1 MGRRRDRGPWE
12 AERWEEPRGPR
23 WVKVGQAQED
33 EDSIPVGRSR
43 KADARKGEQHRIRL
57 QFDDA
62 DTAFILGRGGKTK
75 QKIAR
80 VSGARLEMHER
91 NNTVEVTGSEEACAR
106 ASKYISLVQAQ
117 RVGPVHVDSSH
128 DEDDLTMMDVPHNC
142 VAFVTGAGGNFLRT
156 CEEEW
161 GTLMFFCDYQSP
173 GLGERREV
181 NVERL
186 AIFGAPWGRAGAE
199 LKIMAA
205 VEAKLPGHYTSGVGD
220 SVSDEEG
227 WAIDT
232 MPLTGDELSFALG
245 KEGATRRK
253 LANASGCILEY
264 LGQVAF
270 MAGDRPERQRAR
282 DYITWLKQQR
292 IGPVFID
299 LSGRSDGIE
308 VKVPRELTGILKGNT
323 LRDIEHETETFCF
336 LEGDV
341 DSSERLLI
349 FGAARGRRQA
359 ERKVQELIRVRPPR
373 QPNQEDFYNGY
384 NGNGNSEN
392 QPMVKAEIRTGHA
405 ICQSLEK
412 EKLQAIQQACGAR
425 LTQQGTENVLIQ
437 GYSQQV
443 NLAKKQLQE
452 YIFGLKVDE
461 EFTTPSGVPFHVF
474 IAKAADGTPSILE
487 EVRNRTRVRVQVK
500 QAEKKI
506 ILSGIF
512 SVVSNAR
519 RDLQTFLSSFVTHE
533 VHLQKEQLE
542 KVSALGKQRFPKLN
556 NFRHLVTAQI
566 NKEQLKLTLSGAPD
580 AVNEAREAVDSL
592 FKKEE
597 WTMPNAE
604 MFASKH
610 SMSRIGKIDGEG
622 AATEKGGARRDGARA
637 AEIMQLSEMDS
648 AFILGRGGKTKHK
661 IARVSG
667 AALELH
673 EHNCTVEIVGPEQE
687 RRRAR
692 KYINLVRAQRVG
704 PVHVT
709 AEHDDGD
716 LTMIPVPSSC
726 VGFVTGSQGNF
737 LRTCEEEWSTLMF
750 FCDYQ
755 GPGGNED
762 IENLAIFGTR
772 AGRTGA
778 ELKVMAAI
786 EAKLP
791 SYFTKDL
798 SQEFFS
804 SEEWGRD
811 TIPLEDEELSFAL
824 GKDGSTRKKLAK
836 ASGCIL
842 EYVGHVTFLAG
853 SLPARR
859 RAREYLSW
867 LLKQR
872 TGTVYVDTSSRND
885 VTVVDIPQD
894 LEAVASCF
902 KSMTL
907 RGMEQETK
915 TFCFLEGN
923 SSKSERLLIFG
934 HDKAG
939 RDKAKGL
946 ALAKIEERVRTQ
958 EEEWDWDYDYDY
970 AWSKKGSG
978 GDRYYG
984 QEAAEVSDTFVL
996 RGDISVHVMIQTG
1009 PNGEDPVIEDVENA
1023 SGTKLT
1029 LAKDKATIQITGPSD
1044 KVSQA
1049 KRLLQQ
1055 FADKFVTCKV
1065 KMPAEITAALANKVS
1080 HYIRPMPWISTAE
1093 VDEQKDLLKIQ
1104 GHQDSVDQ
1112 TFKVI
1117 TDLYRDH
1124 GLEID
1129 QADVSIKRREEQPV
1143 HSGGGRSYF
1152 AAGRACDVLKVSEDD
1167 AAFILGRGG
1176 KTKHKIARVSG
1187 AQLELHERNSTVEI
1201 YGDDES
1207 RQKARKYIDLVRAQ
1221 RVGPVH
1227 VDETHNDG
1235 DLTTVSVP
1243 SSCVGFV
1250 TGTQGNFLRTCEE
1263 EWGTLMFFCD
1273 YQGGGPMDT
1282 YGGSEKL
1289 AIFGTLWA
1297 RCGAE
1302 LKVMAAIE
1310 TKLPGFYTSTMG
1322 ETQSWEEWGTDT
1334 YPMHNDQLSYVL
1346 GRKGST
1352 RQKLARASGCIMEYV
1367 GNVAF
1372 IAGYLPNRRRGRE
1385 YLGWLCDQ
1393 VGNKQGRISIDP
1405 TAREDVTLVP
1415 VPRDCI
1421 GYVMGD
1427 KRKTLSRLEEDWE
1440 TLIFFVDSRALP
1452 YSYHEEDVEGLAIFG
1467 AEWGRTGTEL
1477 KVMGAVETKIEG
1489 FFTRTV
1495 GDYHFD
1501 GPWGVDTVPLP
1512 GDELSFALGKDG
1524 ATRRKLARASGCI
1537 LEYVGNVAYMA
1548 GTLEERSRARDY
1560 LTWLTW
1566 QRTGPITIDTAG
1578 RNDIREM
1585 EVPEEM
1591 RGLTK
1596 AASLREV
1603 EKESGTFC
1611 FFQGDANSA
1620 VLLICG
1626 HREEGRAYAET
1637 LLMDLMMKGSVQR
1650 AKAPPPKAPD
1660 RQRRPRKRR
1669 QRMAPEP
1676 KSSSEESE
1684 SEASDSTDAS
1694 SEYEPPPRRPP
1705 PPSTT
1710 PPPPPRAKGW
1720 VTGPRIRQWASQDN
1734 SSDDEIVPYWT

>member
-1 MGRRRDRGPWE
+1 MGRRRSERGPWE
-12 AERWEEPRGPR
+12 AERWDEPRGPR

-43 KADARKGEQHRIRL
+43 KADAKKGGEYTRIRL

-75 QKIAR
+75 HKIAR
-80 VSGARLEMHER
+80 VSGARLELHER
-91 NNTVEVTGSEEACAR
+91 NNTVEVIGSEEACAR
-106 ASKYISLVQAQ
+106 AKKYISLVQAQ
-117 RVGPVHVDSSH
+117 RVGPVHVDDSH
-128 DEDDLTMMDVPHNC
+128 DEGDLTMMDVPHNC

-161 GTLMFFCDYQSP
+161 ETLMFFCDYQSP
-173 GLGERREV
+173 GLTGDRREV
-181 NVERL
+181 HVERL
-186 AIFGAPWGRAGAE
+186 AIFGEPWGRAGAE

-205 VEAKLPGHYTSGVGD
+205 IEAKSPGHYTSGVGD
-220 SVSDEEG
+220 VISPEEG
-227 WAIDT
+227 WAVDT

-264 LGQVAF
+264 IGQVAY
-270 MAGDRPERQRAR
+270 MAGVHAERQRAR
-282 DYITWLKQQR
+282 DYINWLKQQR
-292 IGPVFID
+292 IGPVYID
-299 LSGRSDGIE
+299 LTGRSDASE
-308 VKVPRELTGILKGNT
+308 VKVPRELTGILKGTT

-349 FGAARGRRQA
+349 FGASRGRRQA

-373 QPNQEDFYNGY
+373 QPNQEDLYNGY
-384 NGNGNSEN
+384 NNNGNGEN
-392 QPMVKAEIRTGHA
+392 QPMVKVEIRTGHA

-437 GYSQQV
+437 GYSSQV

-474 IAKAADGTPSILE
+474 IAKAADGTASILE

-580 AVNEAREAVDSL
+580 AVGEARDAVDSL
-592 FKKEE
+592 FKKED
-597 WTMPNAE
+597 WTMPTADI
-604 MFASKH
+604 FASKH
-610 SMSRIGKIDGEG
+610 SMSRSGKVDAEG
-622 AATEKGGARRDGARA
+622 AGPDKGGARRDPRT

-673 EHNCTVEIVGPEQE
+673 EHNCTVEIVGPEPE

-704 PVHVT
+704 PVHVSQ
-709 AEHDDGD
+709 EHDDGD
-716 LTMIPVPSSC
+716 LTMIPVPSNC

-762 IENLAIFGTR
+762 SENLAIFGSR

-791 SYFTKDL
+791 SYFTKEL

-804 SEEWGRD
+804 QEDWGRD

-842 EYVGHVTFLAG
+842 EYVGHVAFLAG

-859 RAREYLSW
+859 RARDYLSW

-885 VTVVDIPQD
+885 VTVVEIPQD

-907 RGMEQETK
+907 RGIEQETK

-939 RDKAKGL
+939 RDKAKSI
-946 ALAKIEERVRTQ
+946 ALAKIDERVRNQ
-958 EEEWDWDYDYDY
+958 EEDWDYG
-970 AWSKKGSG
+970 WSKKGSG

-984 QEAAEVSDTFVL
+984 QEASEISDTFLL

-1029 LAKDKATIQITGPSD
+1029 LAKDKAMIQITGPSE

-1065 KMPAEITAALANKVS
+1065 KMQPQITAALANKVS

-1117 TDLYRDH
+1117 NELYRDH

-1143 HSGGGRSYF
+1143 HGGRSYF

-1207 RQKARKYIDLVRAQ
+1207 RRRARKYIDLVRAQ

-1227 VDETHNDG
+1227 VDESSNDG
-1235 DLTTVSVP
+1235 DMTLISVP

-1250 TGTQGNFLRTCEE
+1250 TGSQGNFLRTCEE

-1273 YQGGGPMDT
+1273 YQGGGPLDS

-1310 TKLPGFYTSTMG
+1310 TKLPGYYTSNLG
-1322 ETQSWEEWGTDT
+1322 ETQSWDEWGTDT

-1367 GNVAF
+1367 GNIAF
-1372 IAGYLPNRRRGRE
+1372 MAGYLPNRRRGRE

-1415 VPRDCI
+1415 VPRECI

-1452 YSYHEEDVEGLAIFG
+1452 YSYREEDVEGLAIFG
-1467 AEWGRTGTEL
+1467 AEWGRAGTEL
-1477 KVMGAVETKIEG
+1477 KVMGAVETKIPQ
-1489 FFTRTV
+1489 FFTERV
-1495 GDYHFD
+1495 GDYHYD
-1501 GPWGVDTVPLP
+1501 GPWGVDTLPLP

-1524 ATRRKLARASGCI
+1524 ATRRKLAKASGCI

-1548 GTLEERSRARDY
+1548 GTLEERKRARDY

-1566 QRTGPITIDTAG
+1566 QRTGPITIETAG
-1578 RNDIREM
+1578 REDIREM

-1611 FFQGDANSA
+1611 FFQEDTNSE

-1626 HREEGRAYAET
+1626 HREEGRAYAEQ

-1650 AKAPPPKAPD
+1650 PRPAPAKAQT
-1660 RQRRPRKRR
+1660 RQRPPRTRR
-1669 QRMAPEP
+1669 QRAPEP

-1684 SEASDSTDAS
+1684 SEASDSTAGSAAS
-1694 SEYEPPPRRPP
+1694 SEIYEPPPRRPP
-1705 PPSTT
+1705 PPST

-1720 VTGPRIRQWASQDN
+1720 MTGPRIRQWASQDN
-1734 SSDDEIVPYWT
+1734 SSDDEIVPYW